1 MKNKE
6 IKDFIHKNVYQNT
19 SSGYVL
25 TPSELA
31 YDMVSTL
38 SSDVFKSETTTFFDP
53 ICKSGTLLFE
63 AVEKLYD
70 EGHSIANIQSRLFTI
85 DSNSHS
91 LNVAE
96 SFIKKILNKESG
108 AFKVDYKHEFIE
120 KYYNRLIFS
129 ISNGKHT
136 TFDDFLSIIML
147 DKSNKYLMKELQKNI
162 SSFIEQYEKVSK
174 LESKLFGEVF
184 TPRQLIDEM
193 LDTLPKEV
201 WSNPDLKWL
210 DPAVGIGNFGAP
222 VLDRLMIGLESVI
235 TNEDDRKKHI
245 LEEMLHFCDIS
256 VKNLFLLYKLFDCN
270 NEFKLNVYRG
280 SFLTPEPLKKLKRGE
295 EKPIEG
301 FYKHMK
307 EVWDLNGF
315 DVILTNPPYQ
325 DGSKDGGQNKVY
337 TLFCR
342 DSLNLLNEN
351 GKMLFV
357 TPTSVLKESKRF
369 TLVNNENLK
378 MVNFDANKYFNVGI
392 EICSWLVDKSYTGP
406 VMVKSNNEITE
417 VSSEQPIFDLNKIDK
432 YHADI
437 YNSVM
442 KITKDQ
448 KSANKRMFKRNNHGT
463 AFSKEKTNK
472 HIYEIYSVN
481 RGVEGLTWTSR
492 VPVFHGDR
500 KLIVSNT
507 KALNMDNI
515 VIDDRDYGPSYF
527 AIKIENDTQIENIL
541 SFVLSEFFVDLYS
554 VFRNIRGG
562 MNSVLIDYCPIF
574 DIDRKWTNEEVKNYF
589 ENL

>member
-6 IKDFIHKNVYQNT
+6 LKDFIYKNVYQNT

-38 SSDVFKSETTTFFDP
+38 PSDTTKSETTTFLDP

-63 AVEKLYD
+63 VAEKLYD
-70 EGHSIANIQSRLFTI
+70 EGHSINNIQSRLFTI

-210 DPAVGIGNFGAP
+210 DPAVGIGNFPAP

-295 EKPIEG
+295 KKPVEG

-351 GKMLFV
+351 GKLLFV

-369 TLVNNENLK
+369 TLVNNKNLK

-406 VMVKSNNEITE
+406 VMVKSNNEIIET
-417 VSSEQPIFDLNKIDK
+417 SSEQPIFDLNKIDK
-432 YHADI
+432 YYVDI
-437 YNSVM
+437 YNAVM
-442 KITKDQ
+442 KITKNQ

-463 AFSKEKTNK
+463 AFSKNKTDK
-472 HIYEIYSVN
+472 HIYDIYSVN

-492 VPVFHGDR
+492 VPIFHGER
-500 KLIVSNT
+500 KLIVPNT
-507 KALNMDNI
+507 KALNLNNI
-515 VIDDRDYGPSYF
+515 LIDTKDYGPSYF
-527 AIKIENDTQIENIL
+527 AIKLENDEQIDNIL
-541 SFVLSEFFVDLYS
+541 SFVLSESFIDLYS

-574 DIDRKWTNEEVKNYF
+574 DINKKWTNEEVKNYF